1 MGMSRV
7 FLDSNLFIYQLEDLG
22 PRGHRANFIFERLS
36 RRKDTILTSALSVG
50 EVLVKPLRT
59 GNRAL
64 ETKYRD
70 LLREPEVKVLAFD
83 RPAGEIFARIRRDR
97 AIKAPDA
104 IQLATAA
111 SAGCDLFITNDDRL
125 TAARVPGIQFIASME
140 RAPV

>member
-1 MGMSRV
+1 MSKV

-22 PRGHRANFIFERLS
+22 PRGNRANFIFERLS
-36 RRKDTILTSALSVG
+36 NRKDTVFTSALTLG
-50 EVLVKPLRT
+50 EVLVKPIRT

-64 ETKYRD
+64 EAKYRD
-70 LLREPEVKVLAFD
+70 LLREPEVMVLAFD
-83 RPAGEIFARIRRDR
+83 RAAGEIFARIRQDR

-111 SAGCDLFITNDDRL
+111 NAGCDLFITNDDRL
-125 TAARVPGIQFIASME
+125 TAAHVPGIQFIVSMD

>member
-1 MGMSRV
+1 MSRI
-7 FLDSNLFIYQLEDLG
+7 FLDSNLFIYQLEDAG
-22 PRGHRANFIFERLS
+22 ARGNRANFIFERLS
-36 RRKDTILTSALSVG
+36 RRKDTVLTSTLTVG

-70 LLREPEVKVLAFD
+70 LLREPEVRVLAFD
-83 RPAGEIFARIRRDR
+83 RAAGEMFARIRVDR
-97 AIKAPDA
+97 AIKAADA

-125 TAARVPGIQFIASME
+125 TAAHVPGIQFIVSMD
-140 RAPV
+140 RAPI

>member
-1 MGMSRV
+1 MSRI

-36 RRKDTILTSALSVG
+36 YRKDTILTSTLTVG
-50 EVLVKPLRT
+50 EVLVKPIQT

-64 ETKYRD
+64 ETKYRE
-70 LLREPEVKVLAFD
+70 LLREPEVRVLAFD
-83 RPAGEIFARIRRDR
+83 RAAGELFARIRQNR

-111 SAGCDLFITNDDRL
+111 SGGCDLFITNDDRL
-125 TAARVPGIQFIASME
+125 TEAHVPGIQFIVAMD
-140 RAPV
+140 RAPL

>member
-1 MGMSRV
+1 MSRI

-22 PRGHRANFIFERLS
+22 PLGNRANFIFERLS
-36 RRKDTILTSALSVG
+36 LRNDTLLTSTLTLG
-50 EVLVKPLRT
+50 EVLVKPVRT

-64 ETKYRD
+64 EAKYRE

-83 RPAGEIFARIRRDR
+83 RAAGEIFARVRQDR
-97 AIKAPDA
+97 TIKAPDA

-125 TAARVPGIQFIASME
+125 TAAYVPGIQFIVSME

>member
-1 MGMSRV
+1 MGMSRI
-7 FLDSNLFIYQLEDLG
+7 FLDSNLFIYQLEDTG
-22 PRGHRANFIFERLS
+22 ARGDRANVIFERLS
-36 RRKDTILTSALSVG
+36 SRKDVVLTSTLTLG

-64 ETKYRD
+64 EQRYRE
-70 LLREPEVKVLAFD
+70 LLREPEVSVLAFD
-83 RPAGEIFARIRRDR
+83 RTAGEIFARIRQDR

-125 TAARVPGIQFIASME
+125 TAAHVPGIQFIVSME

>member
-1 MGMSRV
+1 MSRI

-22 PRGHRANFIFERLS
+22 PRGDRANFIFTRIS
-36 RRKDTILTSALSVG
+36 HRKDTVFTSTLTLG

-64 ETKYRD
+64 EEKYRN
-70 LLREPEVKVLAFD
+70 LLREPEVRVLAFD
-83 RPAGEIFARIRRDR
+83 RAAGEIFARIRQDR

-125 TAARVPGIQFIASME
+125 TEAHVPGIQFIVSMD

>member
-22 PRGHRANFIFERLS
+22 PRGNRANFIFERLS
-36 RRKDTILTSALSVG
+36 LRKDTVLTSTLTVG
-50 EVLVKPLRT
+50 EVLVKPIRT

-64 ETKYRD
+64 EAKYRE
-70 LLREPEVKVLAFD
+70 LLREPQVRVLAFD
-83 RPAGEIFARIRRDR
+83 RAAGEIFARVRQDR
-97 AIKAPDA
+97 TIKAPDA

-125 TAARVPGIQFIASME
+125 TTAHVPGIQFIVSME
-140 RAPV
+140 RAPI

>member
-1 MGMSRV
+1 MGMSRI
-7 FLDSNLFIYQLEDLG
+7 FLDSNLFIYQLEDPG
-22 PRGHRANFIFERLS
+22 PLGHRANFIFERLS
-36 RRKDTILTSALSVG
+36 RRKDTILTSTLTLG
-50 EVLVKPLRT
+50 EVLVKPIQT

-70 LLREPEVKVLAFD
+70 LLQEPEVRDLAFD
-83 RPAGEIFARIRRDR
+83 RTAGEIFARIRQNR

-111 SAGCDLFITNDDRL
+111 SAVCDLFITNDDRL
-125 TAARVPGIQFIASME
+125 TMTHVPGIQFIVSMD

>member
-1 MGMSRV
+1 MSRV

-36 RRKDTILTSALSVG
+36 RRKDTILTSALTVG

>member
-7 FLDSNLFIYQLEDLG
+7 FLDSNLFIYQLADLG

>member
-1 MGMSRV
+1 MGMSKV

-22 PRGHRANFIFERLS
+22 PRGNRANVIFERLS
-36 RRKDTILTSALSVG
+36 VRKDTVFTSTLTLG
-50 EVLVKPLRT
+50 EVLVKPIRT

-64 ETKYRD
+64 EAKYRD
-70 LLREPEVKVLAFD
+70 LLREPEVRVLAFD
-83 RPAGEIFARIRRDR
+83 RAAGEIFARIRQDR

-125 TAARVPGIQFIASME
+125 SQAYVPGIQFIVSME
-140 RAPV
+140 LAPV

>member
-1 MGMSRV
+1 MSRV